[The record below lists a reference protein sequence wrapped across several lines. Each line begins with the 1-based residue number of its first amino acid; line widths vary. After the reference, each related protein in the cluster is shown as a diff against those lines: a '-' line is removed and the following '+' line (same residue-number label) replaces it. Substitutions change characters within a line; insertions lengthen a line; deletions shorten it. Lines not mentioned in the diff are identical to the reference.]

1 MAQGRSKKAEA
12 QKGGPE
18 RAQGRPT
25 REGEGP
31 GGGKGA
37 KEGWGSGISRPYKTV
52 HVADNCCCYFFV
64 ELLHWFLQLSHPSCE
79 LRDGPGVRGDQW
91 FVESAPKQVGPT
103 IPSVWLILSAA
114 IGVLSCIGCETAAS
128 IL

>member
-31 GGGKGA
+31 GGGERGQ
-37 KEGWGSGISRPYKTV
+37 EGLG
-52 HVADNCCCYFFV
+52 
-64 ELLHWFLQLSHPSCE
+64 
-79 LRDGPGVRGDQW
+79 LRDQ
-91 FVESAPKQVGPT
+91 
-103 IPSVWLILSAA
+103 
-114 IGVLSCIGCETAAS
+114 
-128 IL
+128 

>member
-1 MAQGRSKKAEA
+1 MAHGRSKKAEA

-37 KEGWGSGISRPYKTV
+37 KEGWGSGTSRPYKTI
-52 HVADNCCCYFFV
+52 HGADNCCCYCF
-64 ELLHWFLQLSHPSCE
+64 
-79 LRDGPGVRGDQW
+79 
-91 FVESAPKQVGPT
+91 
-103 IPSVWLILSAA
+103 
-114 IGVLSCIGCETAAS
+114 LSCCIGFYSCCIHLVSSGMGQE
-128 IL
+128 

>member
-18 RAQGRPT
+18 RAQGRPK

-31 GGGKGA
+31 GGGKGPRRA
-37 KEGWGSGISRPYKTV
+37 G
-52 HVADNCCCYFFV
+52 A
-64 ELLHWFLQLSHPSCE
+64 Q
-79 LRDGPGVRGDQW
+79 GP
-91 FVESAPKQVGPT
+91 VGP
-103 IPSVWLILSAA
+103 IRPSMGLIIAA
-114 IGVLSCIGCETAAS
+114 VTVFLAAALVFTAAAS

>member
-31 GGGKGA
+31 GGGGKGPRRA
-37 KEGWGSGISRPYKTV
+37 GAQGPVRPIR
-52 HVADNCCCYFFV
+52 
-64 ELLHWFLQLSHPSCE
+64 PSM
-79 LRDGPGVRGDQW
+79 G
-91 FVESAPKQVGPT
+91 
-103 IPSVWLILSAA
+103 LIIAVV
-114 IGVLSCIGCETAAS
+114 IVF
-128 IL
+128 